1 LSALL
6 LLLLLLLLSSV
17 SEATAFIWS
26 FLSALLLLLLRLYLI
41 TWPHCIL
48 GVPW

>member
-1 LSALL
+1 LSA

-26 FLSALLLLLLRLYLI
+26 FLSALLLLLLLRLYLI